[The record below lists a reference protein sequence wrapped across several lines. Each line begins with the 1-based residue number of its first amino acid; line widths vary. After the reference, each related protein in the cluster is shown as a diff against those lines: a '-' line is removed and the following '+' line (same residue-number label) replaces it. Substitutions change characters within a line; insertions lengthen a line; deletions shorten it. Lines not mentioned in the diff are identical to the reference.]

1 MDSDDDAPQSSHQ
14 PAKISAI
21 TTVTTSFPAN
31 HQPPNMTDTTTATSL
46 PAMKDPEV
54 TAYGRIAEL
63 KKQLET
69 ADAVAVKLRDQI
81 AVLKDEVN
89 RLHAQNKNLES
100 ELLKASGGRQSL
112 ADLAAK
118 EQDLK
123 TFPSIADEVR
133 SFFDDVSEREYR
145 GSTPLRPMHGSRLQ
159 QPAACTYL
167 VSSFFLVVARE
178 RCVT

>member
-1 MDSDDDAPQSSHQ
+1 
-14 PAKISAI
+14 
-21 TTVTTSFPAN
+21 
-31 HQPPNMTDTTTATSL
+31 MTDTTTATSL

-123 TFPSIADEVR
+123 TFPSISDELGGV
-133 SFFDDVSEREYR
+133 
-145 GSTPLRPMHGSRLQ
+145 HAQ
-159 QPAACTYL
+159 QAAKL
-167 VSSFFLVVARE
+167 L
-178 RCVT
+178 